1 MTSVDL
7 NNLSIEDLKRIKKDK
22 QQKIKKEFFQYKQNQ
37 GKQKLIAD
45 TKKIEKQRKNIK
57 AKSKL
62 TKPRVKTFDEC
73 FQECIKNKIIPP
85 GTPPYRKKALE
96 RALKEYQQG
105 IIKDKSALEDFAEKY
120 TVDGEPRHFLQNG
133 SGAEH

>member
-22 QQKIKKEFFQYKQNQ
+22 QQKIKKEFFQYQQNQ

-62 TKPRVKTFDEC
+62 IKPRVKTFDEC

-85 GTPPYRKKALE
+85 RYSPLS
-96 RALKEYQQG
+96 Q
-105 IIKDKSALEDFAEKY
+105 KS
-120 TVDGEPRHFLQNG
+120 
-133 SGAEH
+133 S